1 MDYVIYLYSFL
12 TLAAFWLA
20 LQFNKRWKSVVLN
33 TFVLTVLIL
42 IVVLLITKIP
52 YDDYWQGNS
61 PLNHLLSVSIVALA
75 VPLYEQLPQI
85 RKHWKVLLFLTVFAS
100 LLTMLSGALLAI
112 ILGAQPQIVAT
123 LLPKSVTTPIAMA
136 IAENLGG
143 IPSVAAVGVI
153 IAGLQGS
160 IFGYL
165 LLKILRV
172 RHSEAIGLAI
182 GAVSHVL
189 GTVTCMDTDKKVGN
203 YSSIALVLCG
213 VISAVLA
220 PFIFKLIYAMVAI

>member
-1 MDYVIYLYSFL
+1 MDYAIYLYSFL
-12 TLAAFWLA
+12 TLIAFWLA

-42 IVVLLITKIP
+42 IALLLLTRIP
-52 YDDYWQGNS
+52 YDNYWQGNA

-75 VPLYEQLPQI
+75 LPLYEQLPQI
-85 RKHWKVLLFLTVFAS
+85 RKHWKSLLLLTTFAS
-100 LLTMLSGALLAI
+100 LSTMLSGALLAI
-112 ILGAQPQIVAT
+112 FLGAQPHIVAT

-153 IAGLQGS
+153 VAGLQGS
-160 IFGYL
+160 IFGYV

-172 RHSEAIGLAI
+172 RHSEAIGIAI
-182 GAVSHVL
+182 GSVSHVL
-189 GTVTCMDTDKKVGN
+189 GTVTCMDTDKKAGS

-213 VISAVLA
+213 VISALLA
-220 PFIFKLIYAMVAI
+220 PFTFKLIYAMVAI

>member
-1 MDYVIYLYSFL
+1 MDYAIYLYSLL

-33 TFVLTVLIL
+33 TFVLSVLIL
-42 IVVLLITKIP
+42 LVLLLVTNIP
-52 YDDYWQGNS
+52 YDQYWQGNS

-75 VPLYEQLPQI
+75 VPLYEQLPKI
-85 RKHWKVLLFLTVFAS
+85 RKHWKILLLVTLFAS
-100 LLTMLSGALLAI
+100 LSTMLSGALLAI
-112 ILGAQPQIVAT
+112 LLGAQPQIVAT

-160 IFGYL
+160 ILGYL
-165 LLKILRV
+165 LLKLLRI
-172 RHSEAIGLAI
+172 RHSEAIGIAI
-182 GAVSHVL
+182 GSVSHVL
-189 GTVTCMDTDKKVGN
+189 GTVTCMDIDKKAGS

-213 VISAVLA
+213 VISAILA
-220 PFIFKLIYAMVAI
+220 PLTFKFIYAMVAI